1 MTEIFLGR
9 QAIFDRD
16 HKVVAYELLFRDGE
30 HAKHARMTG
39 EDEATSHVIES
50 AFLDIGLDRLAG
62 RYPVFINL
70 TRNHLLKPPPIP
82 PKQVV
87 FELLENIDFIKDTR
101 KAIAALVKAGYRVA
115 LDDYVY
121 NPEHADLLDMVHI
134 VKVDVLEMSPTE
146 VSRQVN
152 LLRKHRVK
160 MLAEKIEDEE
170 TYRRC
175 RDLGFDY
182 FQGFYFS
189 RPRIVRGRR
198 LKTNQIAVM
207 QLLRE
212 VHKPEADFKKLEKL
226 ISEDV
231 TLSYKLLKMI
241 NSAQFNLQQKVDSV
255 RRALVYIGKDTLSS
269 WVSMLAMTSLD
280 EKSESLMGISMTRA
294 KMCEL
299 LTPED
304 RAKDK
309 DSFFTVGL
317 FSVLDQFLQIPLD
330 QILSDLP
337 MNDEVN
343 AALLKKEGLMGEA
356 LQCAISFEQIE
367 APAEHQFAG
376 LDIEEISAHYLEAV
390 DWANAS
396 IREMK

>member
-1 MTEIFLGR
+1 
-9 QAIFDRD
+9 
-16 HKVVAYELLFRDGE
+16 
-30 HAKHARMTG
+30 
-39 EDEATSHVIES
+39 
-50 AFLDIGLDRLAG
+50 
-62 RYPVFINL
+62 
-70 TRNHLLKPPPIP
+70 
-82 PKQVV
+82 
-87 FELLENIDFIKDTR
+87 
-101 KAIAALVKAGYRVA
+101 
-115 LDDYVY
+115 
-121 NPEHADLLDMVHI
+121 
-134 VKVDVLEMSPTE
+134 
-146 VSRQVN
+146 
-152 LLRKHRVK
+152 
-160 MLAEKIEDEE
+160 
-170 TYRRC
+170 
-175 RDLGFDY
+175 
-182 FQGFYFS
+182 
-189 RPRIVRGRR
+189 
-198 LKTNQIAVM
+198 M

-212 VHKPEADFKKLEKL
+212 VHKPDADFKKLEKL

-299 LTPED
+299 LTPEN

-317 FSVLDQFLQIPLD
+317 FSVLDQFLQIPLE

-343 AALLKKEGLMGEA
+343 AALLRKEGIMGEA

-367 APAEHQFAG
+367 VPAEHQFAG